1 MPNGQ
6 KLTRPA
12 GTLTIGLLT
21 DAVKQAGVSVDEFI
35 EALWKCPKK
44 VP

>member
-1 MPNGQ
+1 M
-6 KLTRPA
+6 PA

-35 EALWKCPKK
+35 EAL
-44 VP
+44 